1 MISIISYYGAAA
13 AVAWVFIIVMAI
25 SIHEMSHAWMAQR
38 CGDNTAAYMG
48 RITPNPVAHF
58 DPIGFLCV
66 LFAPI
71 GWGKPVP
78 FNPYN
83 LQNPRRDGM
92 WIAWAGPASNFI
104 QAIIFAILLRIFEIH
119 AVYDLIKALPNGENL
134 LTACGWVFL
143 FGVRLNIGLAF
154 FNLIPLFP
162 LDGEKILIGLLPYE
176 QARQVE
182 GLRRH
187 GTGLLMGFLLIGFV
201 APQLSPLGIYFAVTA
216 HPISNL
222 LLGF

>member
-1 MISIISYYGAAA
+1 MITILSSYGLAA
-13 AVAWVFIIVMAI
+13 AVAWVFMIVMAI

-66 LFAPI
+66 MFAPI

-78 FNPYN
+78 YNPYN
-83 LQNPRRDGM
+83 LQDPRRDGM

-104 QAIIFAILLRIFEIH
+104 QAIIFAILRKIIFSTSIFTFI
-119 AVYDLIKALPNGENL
+119 YSLPGGENIL
-134 LTACGWVFL
+134 IACNLVFQ
-143 FGVRLNIGLAF
+143 FGVMLNVGLAF
-154 FNLIPLFP
+154 FNLIPIFP
-162 LDGEKILIGLLPYE
+162 LDGEKILVGLLPYE
-176 QARQVE
+176 QARKVE
-182 GLRRH
+182 DLRQY
-187 GTGLLMGFLLIGFV
+187 GTGLLMGLLLIN
-201 APQLSPLGIYFAVTA
+201 FAVLPVLTPYFNLTA
-216 HPISNL
+216 RPLTNL